1 MITIEDM
8 RRVMAA
14 PSPGKAFADALERA
28 FAPRSTRIP
37 ADLLRECERAAGIA
51 TADTTSTENRA

>member
-8 RRVMAA
+8 LRLAQQAGEGALIAHIGRVTA
-14 PSPGKAFADALERA
+14 P
-28 FAPRSTRIP
+28 PRTP